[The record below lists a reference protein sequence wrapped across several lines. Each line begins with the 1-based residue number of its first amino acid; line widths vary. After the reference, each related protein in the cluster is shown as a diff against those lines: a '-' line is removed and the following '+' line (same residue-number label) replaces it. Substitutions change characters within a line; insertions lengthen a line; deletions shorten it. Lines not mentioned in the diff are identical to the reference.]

1 MPSQEAERRAKRPK
15 LKRRKSGA
23 PTAKQ
28 LEAEVEVLKATLSKA
43 QESVKMGLLKLNKV
57 HEDSTGTSQFVL
69 WRQLSPESLEGL
81 MPGMGTDVSNVI
93 DDFLDT
99 CFEPPA
105 KADAGSEAEEDGNYD
120 VRSELDEPVEAEAEP
135 VEAEAEPVPL
145 PAQAQQQVLQEQAA
159 QEEGVVSLAA
169 EQPMAAEQSQS
180 QQSQSPS
187 PSPAS
192 FPNGPATPSEA
203 EATQIGASVGST
215 TTHADGHAGRAS
227 VPIASDVNGLATS
240 VDTD

>member
-1 MPSQEAERRAKRPK
+1 MPSQEAERRAKKPK

-81 MPGMGTDVSNVI
+81 MAGMGTDVSNVI

-105 KADAGSEAEEDGNYD
+105 KADAGSEAEEGGNDD
-120 VRSELDEPVEAEAEP
+120 VRSELDEP